1 MLETDSRY
9 KSMTKQ
15 DRTRVEQWVSHDLS
29 SFNDN
34 QANVKQYLTQLSI
47 SFHAV
52 ESALPSQLFVLMEK
66 ESQSVRDVAPWLR
79 SQQHTCQALFPA
91 APSKGCQ
98 ECRNK
103 CCDRNGSGRGS
114 PSRIEW
120 RLGRRSSQWLSST
133 HAFKDTGRK
142 LTICDAS
149 SSVIWR
155 LNDWWV

>member
-47 SFHAV
+47 SIHAV

-66 ESQSVRDVAPWLR
+66 ESQSVRDVAP
-79 SQQHTCQALFPA
+79 
-91 APSKGCQ
+91 
-98 ECRNK
+98 
-103 CCDRNGSGRGS
+103 
-114 PSRIEW
+114 
-120 RLGRRSSQWLSST
+120 
-133 HAFKDTGRK
+133 
-142 LTICDAS
+142 
-149 SSVIWR
+149 
-155 LNDWWV
+155 